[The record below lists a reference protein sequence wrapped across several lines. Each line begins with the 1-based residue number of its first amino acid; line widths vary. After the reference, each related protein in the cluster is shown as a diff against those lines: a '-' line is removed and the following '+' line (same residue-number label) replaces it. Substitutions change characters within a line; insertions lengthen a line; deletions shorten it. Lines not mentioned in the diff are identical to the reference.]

1 MQQSHIAASEQYR
14 ILSSYLSDSLDLD
27 ATLPKITE
35 PVSFAIQHSQP
46 APEPNEPHGSPHD
59 TPQAQKYSVY
69 PISAELKDQ
78 LWNHLSQ
85 TWGSIHLL
93 ASLTPHDSPKQSK
106 LVELL
111 AALAQ
116 QPPLEDPHGK
126 KQVIE
131 YAGGRLWTDLPYF
144 ALLTRE
150 VFNWPDPRKAV
161 DQEAKE
167 HWINFNSFLAR
178 LTTWELFSQRSG
190 ASATSHEAL
199 DYSKFGIWS
208 LRNALE
214 EEDQEGREKGDTT
227 DALTGAAA
235 VWIVYA
241 ATTLRRLR
249 DKEKEYPAKTGK
261 PGARFSNEKQWR
273 GYCAERW
280 QIWEHEFAKAEEITQ
295 DEHIKD
301 LVGKA
306 RQIMK
311 G

>member
-1 MQQSHIAASEQYR
+1 MQESHIAASEQYR
-14 ILSSYLSDSLDLD
+14 ILSSYLSDLSDFD
-27 ATLPKITE
+27 TTLSKITE
-35 PVSFAIQHSQP
+35 PVSLAVQHSQS
-46 APEPNEPHGSPHD
+46 ALGSDKPHGSPHD
-59 TPQAQKYSVY
+59 TPQAQKYAPY
-69 PISAELKDQ
+69 PISADLEDQ

-93 ASLTPHDSPKQSK
+93 ASSTPHDSPKQSK

-150 VFNWPDPRKAV
+150 EFNWPDPRKVV
-161 DQEAKE
+161 DQQAKE
-167 HWINFNSFLAR
+167 YWINFNSFLAR
-178 LTTWELFSQRSG
+178 LTTWELSAQRAG
-190 ASATSHEAL
+190 ADETSHEAL

-208 LRNALE
+208 LRSALE
-214 EEDQEGREKGDTT
+214 EEDQDHREKGDKT

-235 VWIVYA
+235 VWMVYA
-241 ATTLRRLR
+241 GTTLRRLC
-249 DKEKEYPAKTGK
+249 DKEVEYPAKNAK
-261 PGARFSNEKQWR
+261 PGARISNEKQWR

-280 QIWEHEFAKAEEITQ
+280 QVWEHEFAKAEKITQ
-295 DEHIKD
+295 DEHVKD
-301 LVGKA
+301 LVHKA

-311 G
+311 Y